1 MLSILIFDK
10 GKAWRENLR
19 LVLYQWKIPTN
30 NGMDDAN
37 VISLGVLEI
46 PELVLPTLSQWRER
60 RTKPVFPGFK
70 FCRSHVPMS
79 IMAIV
84 SSSSALKIKFQ
95 ST

>member
-46 PELVLPTLSQWRER
+46 PELVLLTLSQWRER
-60 RTKPVFPGFK
+60 RTRFK